1 MTTNCVKLRTRIN
14 CPMMSKSNCKKAQLE
29 QICIILKGDK
39 TRENNSQIDAC
50 EKKSLKNQK
59 LVQTTTYKSNLKSDG
74 KKPKKVRTDL
84 KKDSTP
90 IQSRFFRL

>member
-14 CPMMSKSNCKKAQLE
+14 CPMMSKSNCKKAQF
-29 QICIILKGDK
+29 
-39 TRENNSQIDAC
+39 SQIDAC

-59 LVQTTTYKSNLKSDG
+59 LVQTTTYKSNLRSDE

-84 KKDSTP
+84 TKDSTP
-90 IQSRFFRL
+90 KQSIL